1 MEECVNNTEAGFFG
15 VYLLYCL
22 NPRYKG
28 RTYIGFTVDPNRRI
42 KQHNGGVQKGGA
54 YKTSG
59 RGPWEMI
66 LIIHG
71 FPSDIIA
78 LQFEWA
84 WQNPGKSRRL
94 RHISNKKT
102 KEKDVEFRFR
112 VLSEMLSVGPWNRL
126 PLTIRWLKQ
135 EYKMEFEKQPPTHMP
150 IAYGPLSKRK
160 PEKSKRRGRE
170 ELEDINISHYT
181 CVVCSEEIKDT
192 DDCLSCISE
201 SCQMKAHLICLAT
214 RFLMESE
221 DSSHLIP
228 VEGDCPT
235 CYHTFLW
242 RDLLKHRNGMEQ
254 TSDSNA
260 NSPHWAEALQSQD
273 DI

>member
-1 MEECVNNTEAGFFG
+1 MDECVNDIEAGFFG

-28 RTYIGFTVDPNRRI
+28 RSYIGFTVDPNRRI

-102 KEKDVEFRFR
+102 KEKDIEFRFR
-112 VLSEMLSVGPWNRL
+112 VLSEMLNVGPWNRL

-150 IAYGPLSKRK
+150 IVYGPLNKRK
-160 PEKSKRRGRE
+160 PEKSKKGAKE
-170 ELEDINISHYT
+170 ELKDVSISHFT
-181 CVVCSEEIKDT
+181 CVVCSEKIKDA

-201 SCQMKAHLICLAT
+201 SCPMKAHLICLAK
-214 RFLMESE
+214 RFLIESE
-221 DSSHLIP
+221 DNSYLVPI
-228 VEGDCPT
+228 EGDCPI
-235 CYHTFLW
+235 CYHTLLW
-242 RDLLKHRNGMEQ
+242 RDLLKNGNGTEQ

-260 NSPHWAEALQSQD
+260 NSPHWAEALQSQE

>member
-1 MEECVNNTEAGFFG
+1 MDECVNDTGNDFYG

-22 NPRYKG
+22 NPKYKG

-54 YKTSG
+54 FRTNG

-66 LIIHG
+66 LIVHG

-94 RHISNKKT
+94 RHVASKKT
-102 KEKDVEFRFR
+102 KETVVKFRFR
-112 VLSEMLSVGPWNRL
+112 VLSEMLNVGPWNRL

-135 EYKMEFEKQPPTHMP
+135 EYKMEFDVDQQPPTHMP
-150 IAYGPLSKRK
+150 IAYGSLNKRK
-160 PEKSKRRGRE
+160 SKKASKGDFE
-170 ELEDINISHYT
+170 EVKDVTIYK
-181 CVVCSEEIKDT
+181 CVECLKRIKDP
-192 DDCLSCISE
+192 DDCLSCLSAD
-201 SCQMKAHLICLAT
+201 CQMKAHLICLAK
-214 RFLMESE
+214 RFLMES
-221 DSSHLIP
+221 DDTSFLIP
-228 VEGDCPT
+228 IEGDCPK

-242 RDLLKHRNGMEQ
+242 RDWLKYRNRTDED
-254 TSDSNA
+254 TSDT
-260 NSPHWAEALQSQD
+260 NSDNPHWAEALHQ
-273 DI
+273 

>member
-1 MEECVNNTEAGFFG
+1 MDECVNNTGDDFFG

-54 YKTSG
+54 FRTSG

-66 LIIHG
+66 LILHG

-94 RHISNKKT
+94 RHVVNKRT
-102 KEKDVEFRFR
+102 KEKSVEFQFR
-112 VLSEMLSVGPWNRL
+112 VLSAMLNVGPWNRL

-135 EYKMEFEKQPPTHMP
+135 EYKMEFDVDQQPPNHMP
-150 IAYGPLSKRK
+150 IAYGLLNTRKPKKGNKGECEEAKDTNYRCVECSKR
-160 PEKSKRRGRE
+160 
-170 ELEDINISHYT
+170 
-181 CVVCSEEIKDT
+181 IKDA
-192 DDCLSCISE
+192 DDCLSCLLPR
-201 SCQMKAHLICLAT
+201 CPMKAHLTCLAK
-214 RFLMESE
+214 RFLMESDE
-221 DSSHLIP
+221 STFLVP
-228 VEGDCPT
+228 VEGDCPK

-242 RDLLKHRNGMEQ
+242 RDLLKYRSQTGE
-254 TSDSNA
+254 TSDQNSD
-260 NSPHWAEALQSQD
+260 SPHWAEALQQ
-273 DI
+273 